1 MESLDKF
8 VLSQSRR
15 LRGCS
20 IENKKRKKEKKEM
33 KAKRRDKEGREET
46 NCSREIVADRQRI
59 ERERERER
67 DGQVGNKCDS
77 PGRAIYSSKNMAWR
91 VNRIEIHGEHGTV
104 AGLNYGQA
112 VATCCFLSNPWP
124 ARSPLCSCHRPQP
137 VSVWLPF
144 NSRRA
149 LPSASI

>member
-1 MESLDKF
+1 MFIK
-8 VLSQSRR
+8 
-15 LRGCS
+15 
-20 IENKKRKKEKKEM
+20 NKKRKKKGGKKEM
-33 KAKRRDKEGREET
+33 KAKRKDKERREET
-46 NCSREIVADRQRI
+46 NCWREIVADRRRI
-59 ERERERER
+59 ERER

-124 ARSPLCSCHRPQP
+124 ARSPSLF
-137 VSVWLPF
+137 V
-144 NSRRA
+144 
-149 LPSASI
+149 PSSSTCLRLVAI